1 MTRTITKHALENA
14 RRFVRTHGRPLDQ
27 AYLACLEPSGA
38 AEDALGRLLRELAA
52 FQTPEG
58 GFGRAI
64 EPDLRTPTPTPFAT
78 SVALQYLRS
87 AGAPA
92 SLPLVKAAIDYLV
105 RTIDRQSWMW
115 PAVDERIEDAPH
127 APWWMPTPELRS
139 NVLNPSAELLGYLY
153 DYRQH
158 APDEI
163 IDRVTARV
171 LGAIEN
177 AGAIAGAY
185 DLICCMRLVQTDSL
199 PATVRETLERVLRAS
214 LAALDPEDVHFD
226 ALAVVPT
233 PSSFGYEFVQAR
245 IDRQAEG
252 LIGSQGEDGGWS
264 PFWDWSEV
272 DADAWAKAKAEWRS
286 VLTRQAI
293 VSLSSHKL
301 VAE

>member
-1 MTRTITKHALENA
+1 MTRTITRQAMDRA
-14 RRFVRTHGRPLDQ
+14 RGFVETHGRPLDQ
-27 AYLACLEPSGA
+27 AYLARLGPDGA
-38 AEDALGRLLRELAA
+38 GEDALSRLLRELAA

-64 EPDLRTPTPTPFAT
+64 EPDLRTLTPTPFAT
-78 SVALQYLRS
+78 SVALQYLRG

-92 SLPLVKAAIDYLV
+92 ALPIVKAAIDYLV
-105 RTIDRQSWMW
+105 RTVDRQSWMW

-127 APWWMPTPELRS
+127 APWWTPTAELRS

-158 APDEI
+158 VPDEI
-163 IDRVTARV
+163 LDRVTARV
-171 LGAIEN
+171 LSAIES
-177 AGAIAGAY
+177 AGVIAGAY
-185 DLICCMRLVQTDSL
+185 DLTCCMRLVQTESL

-214 LAALDPEDVHFD
+214 LAALDPDDVHFD

-233 PSSFGYEFVQAR
+233 PSSYGYEFVQAR

-252 LIGSQGEDGGWS
+252 LIRSQGEDGGWS
-264 PFWDWSEV
+264 PFWDWSDV
-272 DADAWAKAKAEWRS
+272 DADAWAKARAEWRS

-301 VAE
+301 VA